1 MLSKRERISRSQFA
15 EIMKSRQFANSPHF
29 TLRSVS
35 VGNIAK
41 FAVSVSKKV
50 SKKAVVRNR
59 IRRRAYSALPKASP
73 GLHLL
78 IAKPGAEQVKGEVL
92 RDELALLFKKR

>member
-1 MLSKRERISRSQFA
+1 MLSKRERISKSQFA
-15 EIMKSRQFANSPHF
+15 EILKSRQFTNSPHF
-29 TLRSVS
+29 TLRSVP
-35 VGNIAK
+35 GGGAAK

-50 SKKAVVRNR
+50 SKKAVIRNR
-59 IRRRAYSALPKASP
+59 VRRRAYSALPEASP

-78 IAKPGAEQVKGEVL
+78 IAKPGSEHVKGEAL